1 MDRSVTSTITLTPLR
16 NLPKHD
22 RYANAY
28 ERYGFFWGLGV
39 EHETYV
45 ATSHSREVKT
55 FSGAL
60 TRERYSVSYYD
71 AYIAGTYKAAMDRIL
86 DICGGTLTIPTLM
99 NSHSFTRC
107 DVSGEHATLYS
118 KIPKTNPKYAGQT
131 LFEYLCE
138 HSPWLL
144 AELDKSFVWD
154 GDTVEFMTQRFYK
167 ATVASVMAELEEIEA
182 RFVTE
187 VTKAPAVGLLGS
199 HGPLRLASPVNEP
212 WATYMTNPGN
222 VSMFNNGTIHI
233 NVTLPTRLGFNRAP
247 LWPADFLEKHRRL
260 ARLIQWFE
268 PLWIAVHG
276 SGDPLA
282 AVSPRFSAGSQ
293 RLAVS
298 RYIGV
303 GTFDTDTMPVGKIL
317 QAHKLSLGPLP
328 WYDRLY
334 AATDYAERDTIGL
347 DLNYNKHWAHG
358 LELRFLDQLP
368 SASLRT
374 VLEQIVVLMDLSLET
389 PGGGPIQDPRV
400 SVAWQDMAYEALH
413 HGSAWLVTVDQLD
426 SLRSILGIRE
436 QPKEPQQPTD
446 PRETMDWIFGQ
457 LEGRKAFCWA
467 NMMPSELSG
476 RRWGCCFC

>member
-1 MDRSVTSTITLTPLR
+1 MDSSVTSLPITLTPLR

-45 ATSHSREVKT
+45 ATSHSREIKT
-55 FSGAL
+55 FRGAL

-71 AYIAGTYKAAMDRIL
+71 AYMAETYKAAMDRIL
-86 DICGGTLTIPTLM
+86 DICGGSLTVPILM

-118 KIPKTNPKYAGQT
+118 KTHKPNPNFGGRT
-131 LFEYLCE
+131 LFEYLCD
-138 HSPWLL
+138 HSPWLVS
-144 AELDKSFVWD
+144 EMDKAYMWD

-187 VTKAPAVGLLGS
+187 IARAPAVGVLGS

-233 NVTLPTRLGFNRAP
+233 NVTLPTRLGLNRAP
-247 LWPADFLEKHRRL
+247 LWPFDFLEKHRRL
-260 ARLIQWFE
+260 ARLVQWFE
-268 PLWIAVHG
+268 PLWIACHG
-276 SGDPLA
+276 SPDPFA
-282 AVSPRFSAGSQ
+282 AISSRFSAGSQ

-347 DLNYNKHWAHG
+347 DINYNKHWAHG

-368 SASLRT
+368 FAALRS
-374 VLEQIVVLMDLSLET
+374 VLEQIVVLMDLSLDS
-389 PGGGPIQDPRV
+389 GPIQDPRKIPL
-400 SVAWQDMAYEALH
+400 WQDMAYEALH
-413 HGSAWLVTVDQLD
+413 HGSVWRISVDQMEALC
-426 SLRSILGIRE
+426 SVLGIRE
-436 QPKEPQQPTD
+436 QPKEPMGPIQ
-446 PRETMDWIFGQ
+446 TMD
-457 LEGRKAFCWA
+457 
-467 NMMPSELSG
+467 
-476 RRWGCCFC
+476 

>member
-1 MDRSVTSTITLTPLR
+1 MDNSVTSLPLR

-22 RYANAY
+22 RYADAY

-45 ATSHSREVKT
+45 ATSQSRVITSFK
-55 FSGAL
+55 GIL

-71 AYIAGTYKAAMDRIL
+71 AYVAGTYKSVMDRIL
-86 DICGGTLTIPTLM
+86 DICGGSLTIPILM

-118 KIPKTNPKYAGQT
+118 KTYKPNPKYGGVT
-131 LFEYLCE
+131 LYEYLCG

-144 AELDKSFVWD
+144 AEMDKAYMWD

-167 ATVASVMAELEEIEA
+167 ATVASVMEELEEIES

-187 VTKAPAVGLLGS
+187 VARAPAIGLLET

-212 WATYMTNPGN
+212 WVTYMTNPAN

-233 NVTLPTRLGFNRAP
+233 NVTLPTRLGFNRCP

-260 ARLIQWFE
+260 ARLVQWFE
-268 PLWIAVHG
+268 PLWIACHG
-276 SGDPLA
+276 SPDPFA
-282 AVSPRFSAGSQ
+282 AVSDRYALGSQ

-303 GTFDTDTMPVGKIL
+303 GTFDTNTMPVGKIL

-334 AATDYAERDTIGL
+334 AVTDYSQRDTIGL
-347 DLNYNKHWAHG
+347 DINYNKHWAHG

-368 SASLRT
+368 FAALRS
-374 VLEQIVVLMDLSLET
+374 VLEQIVVLMDVSLESGSI
-389 PGGGPIQDPRV
+389 PDPRV
-400 SVAWQDMAYEALH
+400 SVVWQNMAYEALH
-413 HGSAWLVTVDQLD
+413 RGSAWSVSVVQMAALCSV
-426 SLRSILGIRE
+426 LGIRG
-436 QPKEPQQPTD
+436 QPKEPLD
-446 PRETMDWIFGQ
+446 PRGAIAWLFEQ
-457 LEGRKAFCWA
+457 LEGRKAFCWT
-467 NMMPSELSG
+467 NMMPSDRSISP
-476 RRWGCCFC
+476 RSRCRWIS